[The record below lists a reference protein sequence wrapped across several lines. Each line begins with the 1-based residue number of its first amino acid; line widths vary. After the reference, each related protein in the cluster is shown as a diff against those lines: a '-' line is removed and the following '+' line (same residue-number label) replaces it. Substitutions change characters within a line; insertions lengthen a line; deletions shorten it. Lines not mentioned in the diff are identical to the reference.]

1 MAADPL
7 DAAWRIQTALADWTG
22 KADAKASI
30 ALSLQSAVL
39 ALFGVLT
46 GAGHGFRG
54 GPVPAQVLGWAGVL
68 TLLVGACLAAAAVS
82 PNLRSERRGQEP
94 DEDYLFFGHLRHF
107 EPEQLESALRER
119 DHLAALSR
127 QLVVMSEIAW
137 VKHRRVQWSFA
148 AAVTGSGALGIAAVI
163 G

>member
-1 MAADPL
+1 
-7 DAAWRIQTALADWTG
+7 
-22 KADAKASI
+22 
-30 ALSLQSAVL
+30 
-39 ALFGVLT
+39 
-46 GAGHGFRG
+46 
-54 GPVPAQVLGWAGVL
+54 QVLGWAGVL
-68 TLLVGACLAAAAVS
+68 TLLAGACLAAAAVS

-107 EPEQLESALRER
+107 EPEQLEGALRER
-119 DHLAALSR
+119 DLLAALSR

-137 VKHRRVQWSFA
+137 AKHRRVQWSFA